1 MESSKVGL
9 WLKETIIPI
18 GNFHETT
25 EPFIYKVAAHDQS
38 FPSDQLSLDQQ
49 DRKVIATQGALYNL
63 KNDNAYYI
71 LWRVLKDRI
80 LELRLCSLYCAK
92 SEQPGLDQAFRQTVQ
107 YVFPAKIL
115 PGVSLFENVSAYALQ
130 FVVLLDNKELH
141 RLSLPL
147 RNLFLMKH
155 SKYVHESHPVALLHG
170 KEPVLLHAVNY
181 DSSAIG
187 CDDGSILSI
196 YYDRDTVVPRFRED
210 QVTNK
215 ILDQIAE
222 NFQYVKDMPKIF
234 FSKIIF
240 WPEPERGSSVTGNDE
255 YELSR
260 PVAFD
265 SYQDQR
271 SNRFLVWICNDQ
283 QVKVW
288 SLHKNRDHLT
298 DDSFVIPATE
308 TEDFST
314 SSSRG
319 FIRVIPPVT
328 NNSLTFSFIIFLSTR
343 YSKNLFVIYQVAF
356 HSTGDLKYLQRV
368 ETIPIEN
375 TNLDL
380 HEFPLFS
387 NLVDFSLVELND
399 IQMAD
404 EPQNQRKFELWA
416 VLQGQENKTRP
427 AILFTKFSLNFAAIL
442 DKDDEDVEC
451 EFSNNWNIVSYAENP
466 FNPSDIV
473 SRQPNITEKDI
484 DAAYLNYIFYP
495 GLFSRSSII
504 RSLRDFEKRFISQT
518 INRTEINQEISILSQ
533 KSDIDI
539 KDYACELMKKK
550 LSAKNHL
557 PEEYREYLFRSW
569 ELVKQLCQIHEFHAR
584 EPIRLCIFPSSSTVT
599 VINSEAITFVRC
611 CDEIEIL
618 EDYTKRKSY
627 HDLNSELLTSGF
639 VNEKYPLI
647 ADIKVRSDIL
657 KLLNAANHIVRYIET
672 SDMVLIE
679 NKINATLS
687 DASTASALTFDIEDF
702 YKHYLQKHITK
713 ETLQLINDSVESCDR
728 WPRLLRKIHETL
740 LCCAL
745 PNSEGNFPTQDSRSE
760 PSVLADA
767 LIASTTSEIIRSRF
781 TICRDL
787 FLLLIILVLF
797 EKSDSSKNSLSI
809 CMATLYPQTI
819 LKWISSQSLPSDKN
833 NLVLVPN
840 NSNNDDLITALSS
853 LSLKPVT
860 IATGSTR
867 FVRYSLLHSLLHF
880 KMRIRVD
887 EKRGFSETLLVTSL
901 DLLKQIGFYPSGASY
916 IVSTRNSYIDFGIF
930 LDQSNQLGLLYHYL
944 QLLVGNPGVCFLWGK
959 LYLKC
964 GVYEKAQE
972 WFQKAAVG
980 FVADIKETPL
990 TYAPPVNPQPRNL
1003 AGYWQTI
1010 GQEFKTYNR
1019 PSNVVRCCHLALRA
1033 FSDQERKSPE
1043 GKELMI
1049 ELWHTMFKNA
1059 LAADLYEE
1067 AFLAMMENPDKERQK
1082 ACLREFVEIICKKD
1096 EADKL
1101 CRFTFH
1107 LLEEEFEAILDKKAD
1122 ESKPKEAPDYSMI
1135 AYSYYINSG
1144 DYVQAAKI
1152 MYHFAQKIDE
1162 MDISPDE
1169 FNYWIARQTQSY
1181 LAAVNSLEL
1190 VEEKKAWFNYP
1201 RKFQSKDDNRKR
1213 KRQRLNYSFDELD
1226 DNSQKNKSHH
1236 KEIDIIEL
1244 DDIRKNY
1251 AISIIKLKLA
1261 KDFDYKERTLD
1272 PEDAIVLCSRYG
1284 YFEDAFKLAAE
1295 YNLDMSP
1302 IFNELAWKCVRLS
1315 TNDVF
1320 DLRKIIFDFQHIGCR
1335 ANALQGTDSERAWKL
1350 LQLYLDGYDAQMT
1363 DSKYR
1368 TVVLRK
1374 ILETN
1379 NQIVIPPWL
1388 TLAFKKNNQDI
1399 YLKIMLEFR
1408 CLPEAT
1414 KFALH
1419 IIHQEK
1425 EKKTL
1430 EPLSRWVPWT
1440 LIEQLLIQI
1449 KEAING
1455 SNFGENNFIAN
1466 NNEIEATLR
1475 TGVAEEIN
1483 ANITKALNTSTTTTL
1498 SPTLFIPNNA
1508 GGTTGT
1514 LTFSLNDQAKEGT
1527 ARIRQIEPSAPKTRP
1542 RKYKKRRAQEPE
1554 ITKAPPA
1561 PSSSSSS
1568 ALESSSAPTS
1578 SSKNDKKR
1586 NADAKTSEKTK
1597 STTLAPIKVEKKIS
1611 PLEALRNERLKEKE
1625 AELAKVVDD
1634 HDTLVREHYYMENF
1648 NVSVLE
1654 LDRQRLKQDNSERMV
1669 KTLESHNLWSTMSDQ
1684 VLNTVQANSTRMST
1698 RRSINQHRDSLVNM
1712 LQKSVGSHGLNLA
1725 EAPTLAPTTRSSGRV
1740 KKIEP
1745 ETSPTINTF
1754 TSSYTLRRSRGQTQ
1768 FPNIDAYLASFVT
1781 LDDED
1786 ITPAEAEARAGHE
1799 SEIQFRIYSLKQ
1811 QGRLINKPIKAP
1823 VEPRHPLVHRDY
1835 MLEHVISRSKLMNK
1849 SIDNKLKITRQ
1860 ISRMIQQYHNKIANQ
1875 GTKERKLEEKRL
1887 KKLAKTTANLI
1898 KQKWKTV
1905 ESIILAKQKEIIR
1918 EKQEREGKRHLNLL
1932 LEHSTQMLEVQ
1943 QNELSGSPSSSSS
1956 SFNSLHGT
1964 FSMSQNFTPSLMTVE
1979 EEDESFQ
1986 GESFSDL
1993 NTFSSEIESSEE
2005 DDEIKKLK
2013 AEKDMTLEEL
2023 LENYEYPL
2031 EDEQFSHEI
2040 VAKTQNGKPESDFEG
2055 TFESD
2060 DDEFDF
2066 GDVSDTE
2073 IEDADFEHEENE
2085 GNDEYKK
2092 ETDTKD
2098 KGKQKANSDNEEI
2111 ESEIQS
2117 SESPL
2122 VVSHPPTGTT
2132 LSTAVVRTKIPILLR
2147 GQLREYQHVGLDWL
2161 ASLYNNGLNGILAD
2175 EMGLGK
2181 TIQTIALLA
2190 HLACEKGVWGPH
2202 LIVVPTSVIIN
2213 WEMEF
2218 KKWCPGF
2225 RILTYYGSPRERKE
2239 KRLGWSK
2246 ENTFHV
2252 CITSYQLV
2260 VHDQNVF
2267 KKKRWHYLILDE
2279 AHNIKN
2285 FRSQRWQTLL
2295 NFNSVRRLLLT
2306 GTPLQNN
2313 LMELWSLL
2321 YFLMPQGV
2329 SQAMPIGF
2337 ANQKEFQEWFSH
2349 PVDKML
2355 ENDEEMSDETR
2366 DAVSKLHTVLRPYL
2380 LRRLKADVE
2389 KQLPGKYE
2397 HIIYCRLSKRQR
2409 FLYDDFMSRAKTKET
2424 LQSGNFLS
2432 IINCLMQ
2439 LRKVCNHPDLFE
2451 VRPIRTSFA
2460 MSKSAIADYE
2470 IKELLVRRR
2479 LLQETDEKVNLE
2491 FLNFVPKQF
2500 EGTYD
2505 WLVANEW
2512 GHVNPDIKFRNQ
2524 IESIDL
2530 TLRGIPY
2537 APVNYSKL
2545 SQFNQAIQKYNRIQ
2559 TRERWAHIQYINL
2572 FRLKRRPIYG
2582 TGLIGLCRQL
2592 GATPCDTAFSTAVN
2606 PRTYW
2611 HRVESMTDL
2620 IKTYEQRYE
2629 MMDEIIKR
2637 YAFVTPEV
2645 VAKDVSSFALAEMS
2659 DELRYKIHNEV
2670 QDLYHPIRVKLQIA
2684 FPDKRLLQYD
2694 CGKLQKL
2701 DELLRNLKA
2710 DGHRALI
2717 FTQMTRVLDILE
2729 IFLNIHGH
2737 RYLRLDGATKV
2748 EQRQLLTERFNH
2760 DPKILVFI
2768 ASTRSGGLGIN
2779 LTGADTVVFYD
2790 SDWNPCMDR
2799 QCQDRC
2805 HRIGQTRDVHIYR
2818 FVSEYSIEENML
2830 RKANQKRMLDNLV
2843 ITEGEFTTDYFQ
2855 KMDWRELLN
2864 DIAPNPNKKL
2874 GPEPPLTGTELENCL
2889 AQVEDDSDVTAA
2901 RVAKNEMDLDIRE
2914 FAEEIPSQPRRS
2926 SVSTVASPPLHDS
2939 LEIVEDEYKSTFIN
2953 QFFNKDII
2961 MAEYKGGSAEGQRQV
2976 MLEKQRAKMLSDFEK
2991 QREKIAKDNQVN
3003 ITANKFVTH
3012 YDDVEDSLKKET
3024 IGLVRLEEFQ
3034 KIRKEL
3040 EVQKEREA
3048 ARTAELREDKAK
3060 KIKRKKKEKSKLS
3073 FDIDG
3078 EDSVMEDG
3086 NSSAISNNDKN
3097 LESGK
3102 TDSTTDD
3109 NIVQPPKKKPKLDEK
3124 ISITYSY
3131 WDGTGHRKTVT
3142 CKKGDTIGNFLEKCR
3157 QQFHELRGVSVDN
3170 MIYVKEDLIIPHHY
3184 TFYDFIINKARGKSG
3199 PLFSFDVHDDVRLT
3213 HDATVEKDESH
3224 AGKVVERNW
3233 YEKNK
3238 HIFPASRWEIYDPE
3252 KNYGKYTIKDTN
3264 KKPTS

>member
-1 MESSKVGL
+1 MLSSFL
-9 WLKETIIPI
+9 CE
-18 GNFHETT
+18 N
-25 EPFIYKVAAHDQS
+25 QS
-38 FPSDQLSLDQQ
+38 INLEQQ
-49 DRKVIATQGALYNL
+49 
-63 KNDNAYYI
+63 
-71 LWRVLKDRI
+71 
-80 LELRLCSLYCAK
+80 
-92 SEQPGLDQAFRQTVQ
+92 RQEKQ
-107 YVFPAKIL
+107 
-115 PGVSLFENVSAYALQ
+115 NVEIFS
-130 FVVLLDNKELH
+130 
-141 RLSLPL
+141 
-147 RNLFLMKH
+147 
-155 SKYVHESHPVALLHG
+155 
-170 KEPVLLHAVNY
+170 
-181 DSSAIG
+181 
-187 CDDGSILSI
+187 
-196 YYDRDTVVPRFRED
+196 T
-210 QVTNK
+210 
-215 ILDQIAE
+215 AE
-222 NFQYVKDMPKIF
+222 NNNM
-234 FSKIIF
+234 
-240 WPEPERGSSVTGNDE
+240 EAHNGN
-255 YELSR
+255 
-260 PVAFD
+260 
-265 SYQDQR
+265 
-271 SNRFLVWICNDQ
+271 
-283 QVKVW
+283 
-288 SLHKNRDHLT
+288 
-298 DDSFVIPATE
+298 
-308 TEDFST
+308 
-314 SSSRG
+314 
-319 FIRVIPPVT
+319 
-328 NNSLTFSFIIFLSTR
+328 
-343 YSKNLFVIYQVAF
+343 
-356 HSTGDLKYLQRV
+356 
-368 ETIPIEN
+368 
-375 TNLDL
+375 
-380 HEFPLFS
+380 
-387 NLVDFSLVELND
+387 
-399 IQMAD
+399 
-404 EPQNQRKFELWA
+404 
-416 VLQGQENKTRP
+416 
-427 AILFTKFSLNFAAIL
+427 
-442 DKDDEDVEC
+442 
-451 EFSNNWNIVSYAENP
+451 
-466 FNPSDIV
+466 
-473 SRQPNITEKDI
+473 
-484 DAAYLNYIFYP
+484 
-495 GLFSRSSII
+495 
-504 RSLRDFEKRFISQT
+504 
-518 INRTEINQEISILSQ
+518 
-533 KSDIDI
+533 
-539 KDYACELMKKK
+539 
-550 LSAKNHL
+550 
-557 PEEYREYLFRSW
+557 
-569 ELVKQLCQIHEFHAR
+569 
-584 EPIRLCIFPSSSTVT
+584 
-599 VINSEAITFVRC
+599 
-611 CDEIEIL
+611 
-618 EDYTKRKSY
+618 
-627 HDLNSELLTSGF
+627 
-639 VNEKYPLI
+639 
-647 ADIKVRSDIL
+647 
-657 KLLNAANHIVRYIET
+657 
-672 SDMVLIE
+672 
-679 NKINATLS
+679 
-687 DASTASALTFDIEDF
+687 
-702 YKHYLQKHITK
+702 
-713 ETLQLINDSVESCDR
+713 
-728 WPRLLRKIHETL
+728 
-740 LCCAL
+740 
-745 PNSEGNFPTQDSRSE
+745 
-760 PSVLADA
+760 
-767 LIASTTSEIIRSRF
+767 
-781 TICRDL
+781 
-787 FLLLIILVLF
+787 
-797 EKSDSSKNSLSI
+797 
-809 CMATLYPQTI
+809 
-819 LKWISSQSLPSDKN
+819 
-833 NLVLVPN
+833 
-840 NSNNDDLITALSS
+840 
-853 LSLKPVT
+853 
-860 IATGSTR
+860 
-867 FVRYSLLHSLLHF
+867 
-880 KMRIRVD
+880 
-887 EKRGFSETLLVTSL
+887 
-901 DLLKQIGFYPSGASY
+901 
-916 IVSTRNSYIDFGIF
+916 
-930 LDQSNQLGLLYHYL
+930 
-944 QLLVGNPGVCFLWGK
+944 
-959 LYLKC
+959 
-964 GVYEKAQE
+964 
-972 WFQKAAVG
+972 
-980 FVADIKETPL
+980 
-990 TYAPPVNPQPRNL
+990 
-1003 AGYWQTI
+1003 
-1010 GQEFKTYNR
+1010 
-1019 PSNVVRCCHLALRA
+1019 
-1033 FSDQERKSPE
+1033 
-1043 GKELMI
+1043 
-1049 ELWHTMFKNA
+1049 
-1059 LAADLYEE
+1059 
-1067 AFLAMMENPDKERQK
+1067 
-1082 ACLREFVEIICKKD
+1082 
-1096 EADKL
+1096 
-1101 CRFTFH
+1101 
-1107 LLEEEFEAILDKKAD
+1107 
-1122 ESKPKEAPDYSMI
+1122 
-1135 AYSYYINSG
+1135 
-1144 DYVQAAKI
+1144 
-1152 MYHFAQKIDE
+1152 
-1162 MDISPDE
+1162 
-1169 FNYWIARQTQSY
+1169 
-1181 LAAVNSLEL
+1181 
-1190 VEEKKAWFNYP
+1190 
-1201 RKFQSKDDNRKR
+1201 
-1213 KRQRLNYSFDELD
+1213 
-1226 DNSQKNKSHH
+1226 
-1236 KEIDIIEL
+1236 
-1244 DDIRKNY
+1244 
-1251 AISIIKLKLA
+1251 
-1261 KDFDYKERTLD
+1261 
-1272 PEDAIVLCSRYG
+1272 
-1284 YFEDAFKLAAE
+1284 
-1295 YNLDMSP
+1295 
-1302 IFNELAWKCVRLS
+1302 
-1315 TNDVF
+1315 
-1320 DLRKIIFDFQHIGCR
+1320 
-1335 ANALQGTDSERAWKL
+1335 
-1350 LQLYLDGYDAQMT
+1350 
-1363 DSKYR
+1363 
-1368 TVVLRK
+1368 
-1374 ILETN
+1374 
-1379 NQIVIPPWL
+1379 
-1388 TLAFKKNNQDI
+1388 
-1399 YLKIMLEFR
+1399 
-1408 CLPEAT
+1408 
-1414 KFALH
+1414 
-1419 IIHQEK
+1419 
-1425 EKKTL
+1425 
-1430 EPLSRWVPWT
+1430 
-1440 LIEQLLIQI
+1440 
-1449 KEAING
+1449 
-1455 SNFGENNFIAN
+1455 NFGENNFIVN
-1466 NNEIEATLR
+1466 NNENEATFK
-1475 TGVAEEIN
+1475 TGVTEEIN
-1483 ANITKALNTSTTTTL
+1483 ANITKMASTDIKKIENTT
-1498 SPTLFIPNNA
+1498 
-1508 GGTTGT
+1508 GGTSGT
-1514 LTFSLNDQAKEGT
+1514 LTFSLNNQAKEVT
-1527 ARIRQIEPSAPKTRP
+1527 ARIRQVESSPKTRP
-1542 RKYKKRRAQEPE
+1542 RKYKKRRAQESE

-1561 PSSSSSS
+1561 
-1568 ALESSSAPTS
+1568 
-1578 SSKNDKKR
+1578 
-1586 NADAKTSEKTK
+1586 KTSEKAK
-1597 STTLAPIKVEKKIS
+1597 STTLTPIKIEKKIS

-1712 LQKSVGSHGLNLA
+1712 LKSVGSHGLNLA

-1745 ETSPTINTF
+1745 ETSPTISSF
-1754 TSSYTLRRSRGQTQ
+1754 TSSYTLRRSRGQAQ
-1768 FPNIDAYLASFVT
+1768 FPNVDAYLASFVT

-1786 ITPAEAEARAGHE
+1786 ITPAEAEVRAEHE
-1799 SEIQFRIYSLKQ
+1799 SEVLFRIYSLKQ
-1811 QGRLINKPIKAP
+1811 QGRFINKPIKALA
-1823 VEPRHPLVHRDY
+1823 EPRHPLVHRDH

-1849 SIDNKLKITRQ
+1849 SIDNKLKVTRQ

-1887 KKLAKTTANLI
+1887 KKLAKSTSNLI

-1905 ESIILAKQKEIIR
+1905 ESQKEIIR

-1932 LEHSTQMLEVQ
+1932 LEHSTQMLE
-1943 QNELSGSPSSSSS
+1943 
-1956 SFNSLHGT
+1956 
-1964 FSMSQNFTPSLMTVE
+1964 NFIPSLVTVE

-1993 NTFSSEIESSEE
+1993 NTFSSEVESSEE

-2031 EDEQFSHEI
+2031 EDDQLSHETI
-2040 VAKTQNGKPESDFEG
+2040 IKAQNGKPESDFEG
-2055 TFESD
+2055 VFES

-2066 GDVSDTE
+2066 GDVSETE
-2073 IEDADFEHEENE
+2073 MEYAESEQEDNE
-2085 GNDEYKK
+2085 DNDEYKK
-2092 ETDTKD
+2092 KTDTKN
-2098 KGKQKANSDNEEI
+2098 KGKQKASSDNEEI
-2111 ESEIQS
+2111 ESETQS

-2132 LSTAVVRTKIPILLR
+2132 LSTAVVRTKIPMLLR

-2366 DAVSKLHTVLRPYL
+2366 EAVSKLHTVLRPYL

-2460 MSKSAIADYE
+2460 MSKSAVADYE

-2479 LLQETDEKVNLE
+2479 LLQETDEKINLE
-2491 FLNFVPKQF
+2491 FLNLVPRQF
-2500 EGTYD
+2500 EGIYD

-2512 GHVNPDIKFRNQ
+2512 GHVNPDIKFRKQ
-2524 IESIDL
+2524 IEDIDL
-2530 TLRGIPY
+2530 TLRGIPPT
-2537 APVNYSKL
+2537 PVNHSKL

-2592 GATPCDTAFSTAVN
+2592 GATPCDTAFSTAMN
-2606 PRTYW
+2606 PRAYW
-2611 HRVESMTDL
+2611 NRVESMTDL

-2645 VAKDVSSFALAEMS
+2645 VAKDVASFALAEMS
-2659 DELRYKIHNEV
+2659 EELRYKIHNEV

-2779 LTGADTVVFYD
+2779 LTGADTVIFYD

-2864 DIAPNPNKKL
+2864 DIAPNQNKKL

-2901 RVAKNEMDLDIRE
+2901 RIAKNEMDLDIRE
-2914 FAEEIPSQPRRS
+2914 FAEETPSQPRRS
-2926 SVSTVASPPLHDS
+2926 SVSTVASPLHDS
-2939 LEIVEDEYKSTFIN
+2939 LEIVEDEYKP
-2953 QFFNKDII
+2953 QFYIK
-2961 MAEYKGGSAEGQRQV
+2961 MTEYKGGSSEGQRQV

-3040 EVQKEREA
+3040 EVQKEQEA
-3048 ARTAELREDKAK
+3048 EGD
-3060 KIKRKKKEKSKLS
+3060 
-3073 FDIDG
+3073 DVVGDG
-3078 EDSVMEDG
+3078 KDL
-3086 NSSAISNNDKN
+3086 AISNNDKN
-3097 LESGK
+3097 IENVK

-3109 NIVQPPKKKPKLDEK
+3109 INIVQPPKKKPKLGKNPNVDTSFLPDREREEEERKEREKLRLEWLTKQEEIKNEK

-3252 KNYGKYTIKDTN
+3252 KNAIWKIHNQGHQQEDSCIVDKFTLER
-3264 KKPTS
+3264 S